1 MEDLVRRK
9 KAAEFR
15 YEEETRIRIDF
26 EHKINNLTNE
36 NRLQDRK
43 NILLIS
49 KIKEQEALNKERE
62 FRIKKNQQI
71 ILEQDHNKTRDE

>member
-49 KIKEQEALNKERE
+49 KIK
-62 FRIKKNQQI
+62 
-71 ILEQDHNKTRDE
+71 